1 MISEASLLEQSLDRA
16 AFVCEGKTVR
26 FLGFSKQETATLE
39 LVLRSLTLDKRS
51 AKGAYY
57 VAIEPYWGHQS
68 STSPK
73 GLLNLVNGHQRGS
86 RLAFEGMGPLRFDFV
101 PSMLAEALPNLTLA
115 IKLYKKSMWGGHSS
129 MNSVHSSMNS
139 MHCSMHSMHI
149 GMHSMHSSMNVSR
162 NSTHIG
168 MKDMHCS
175 TNSARISTN
184 SN

>member
-115 IKLYKKSMWGGHSS
+115 IKLYKKSMWGGSKVVGSCIIPVVDLVPSPCTTVNAVDRWFS
-129 MNSVHSSMNS
+129 MRFEGCVNADV
-139 MHCSMHSMHI
+139 
-149 GMHSMHSSMNVSR
+149 R
-162 NSTHIG
+162 FT
-168 MKDMHCS
+168 K
-175 TNSARISTN
+175 
-184 SN
+184 